1 MLTKKAPRYKW
12 PTSLLG
18 ASQLREFLGI
28 SEKTLERRL
37 KDGEW
42 NAGERLRLEMLERL
56 VAEATRVLG
65 NEQRAL
71 DWLYESVPA
80 LDNQAPFGLLDTI
93 AGYERARN
101 LLLRTAYGMF

>member
-1 MLTKKAPRYKW
+1 MLTKKVPLYKW

-71 DWLYESVPA
+71 DWLYEPIPA
-80 LDNQAPFGLLDTI
+80 LDNQAPFGLLDSI